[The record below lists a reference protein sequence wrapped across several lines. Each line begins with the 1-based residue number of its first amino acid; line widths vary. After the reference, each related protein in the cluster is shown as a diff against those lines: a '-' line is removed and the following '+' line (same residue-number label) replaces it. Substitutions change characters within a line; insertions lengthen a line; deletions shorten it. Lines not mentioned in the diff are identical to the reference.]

1 MAKLPSRMSET
12 VPYTSS
18 RYSATEHRYG
28 NLSTPAVTRGR
39 NASSA
44 SGRAGSPAPVTTT
57 GADTCEDL
65 LFKVIARVQGMKIE
79 RESLTSNIDE
89 LHAQIERLEATVA
102 EQMRE
107 IEDQQAQIERLNQAQ
122 SRLLDT
128 YAICLVDGDGYIFD
142 KKLLVNGYE
151 GGKEAAASLTKQL
164 HQDLGNTSTS
174 LWTCVY
180 YNHSGLKKV
189 LSKAQIV
196 SEVTFD
202 EFCDGFRSA
211 SQLIHMMDVGRR
223 KEAAD
228 EKIKEMLRVFA
239 TAPQTKVVYFGG
251 GHDSGYAGA
260 LSHYQN
266 LGLQDKIVILKG
278 YAEIAYD
285 LRKLP
290 FRIMDTEGLF
300 MSEKV
305 DLDAQADVQ
314 AQVGPQAI
322 AGGVSGNRNTSPTV
336 TSYALAATLTVPP
349 STTKNRSPSPG
360 HVRRISRDA
369 GRSGQRRID
378 TSKPLHKRKSLSSRP
393 KHKPIG
399 QFSRI
404 ETPSICNY
412 HVLSTRGC
420 RNGPD
425 CPHAQVYAL
434 TEDQKNT
441 LREYMRTVPC
451 DHGDQCINEA
461 CILGHRCPAGR
472 SCMRFQKNMCRFKD
486 EQH

>member
-1 MAKLPSRMSET
+1 MAKPPSRMSET

-18 RYSATEHRYG
+18 RYSTTEHRYAPT
-28 NLSTPAVTRGR
+28 LSTPAITRGR
-39 NASSA
+39 TASSA
-44 SGRAGSPAPVTTT
+44 SGRPGSPGAVTTT

-65 LFKVIARVQGMKIE
+65 LFKVIASVQGMKIE
-79 RESLTSNIDE
+79 RESLTSNIDD

-102 EQMRE
+102 EQRRE
-107 IEDQQAQIERLNQAQ
+107 IEDQRAHIERLNQAQ

-151 GGKEAAASLTKQL
+151 GGREAAASLTKQL
-164 HQDLGNTSTS
+164 HQDLGNTSLS
-174 LWTCVY
+174 LWTCIY

-228 EKIKEMLRVFA
+228 EKIKEMLRVFV
-239 TAPQTKVVYFGG
+239 TAPQTKIIYFGG

-266 LGLQDKIVILKG
+266 LGLEDKIVILKG
-278 YAEIAYD
+278 YDEIAYD

-290 FRIMDTEGLF
+290 FRIMDTDGLF
-300 MSEKV
+300 MSQKV
-305 DLDAQADVQ
+305 DLDAQADAQ
-314 AQVGPQAI
+314 TQVGPQTNAR
-322 AGGVSGNRNTSPTV
+322 GLSSNRATPPTV
-336 TSYALAATLTVPP
+336 ASYALAATLTVLP
-349 STTKNRSPSPG
+349 STTNIRSPSPG

-369 GRSGQRRID
+369 GKSGQRRID
-378 TSKPLHKRKSLSSRP
+378 TSKVGQTGSNTRDLHQPLIYISFRLTHRQPLHK
-393 KHKPIG
+393 
-399 QFSRI
+399 Q
-404 ETPSICNY
+404 TPSICNY
-412 HVLSTRGC
+412 YVLSARGC
-420 RNGPD
+420 RNGVSN
-425 CPHAQVYAL
+425 HS
-434 TEDQKNT
+434 NT
-441 LREYMRTVPC
+441 SAPKTL
-451 DHGDQCINEA
+451 
-461 CILGHRCPAGR
+461 IL
-472 SCMRFQKNMCRFKD
+472 
-486 EQH
+486 